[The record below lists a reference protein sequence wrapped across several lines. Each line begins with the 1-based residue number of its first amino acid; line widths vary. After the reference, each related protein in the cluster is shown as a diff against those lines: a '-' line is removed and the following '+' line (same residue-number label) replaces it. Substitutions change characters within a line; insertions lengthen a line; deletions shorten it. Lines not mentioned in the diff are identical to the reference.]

1 LIHGS
6 AISPK
11 PDQFIVVIAQ
21 HNRNDPVGGT
31 NPLKTRGLCE
41 VLSFSFLVLI
51 CRRDT
56 STIAHVQRPR
66 HDKANCYVMSFNFT
80 LDASS
85 ALEADST
92 SPINFQRACRSR
104 YANDLLNIVVP

>member
-1 LIHGS
+1 MDQRYL
-6 AISPK
+6 PR

-21 HNRNDPVGGT
+21 HNRNDPIGGT

-56 STIAHVQRPR
+56 SSYCPCPGGPR
-66 HDKANCYVMSFNFT
+66 HNKANCHVKSF
-80 LDASS
+80 
-85 ALEADST
+85 
-92 SPINFQRACRSR
+92 
-104 YANDLLNIVVP
+104 